1 MRPARFIPPLLA
13 VLLFPAWVAEAAQP
27 STQAS
32 KESLQDIQSRI
43 QDLKQELDR
52 TEGAHADASD
62 ALKKSEQAIS
72 ESNRKLMD
80 LAQQEK
86 GNAATL
92 NDIRKEKS
100 GLEST
105 IASQQKLL
113 GELFYRQYLNG
124 DQSYL
129 RALLQQ
135 RDPNQMARDVVYLG
149 YVSRARANL
158 IGDLRHNLTHVAQ
171 LDAQTQSSLQK
182 IAELKSE
189 QEKER
194 QELQKQQAERRQLL
208 QHLSA
213 QIKSQRGEITKLQRD
228 EKRLTQLIE
237 RLTRLA
243 AKPPKKPATKTP
255 SKPEPTEPQTAQQR
269 NEELPTPYAGNGAF
283 AATRGKLRLPV
294 KGDIA
299 NRFGSP
305 REETGISWKG
315 LFIKA
320 QEGSEVRSI
329 ANGRVVFADWLRGF
343 GNLII
348 VDHGD
353 GYMSLY
359 GNNQT
364 LLKKAGEEVTAG
376 DAIAAVGNSGG
387 IPQSG
392 LYFEM
397 RYQSRPFDP
406 LSWCALR

>member
-1 MRPARFIPPLLA
+1 VRNTRFISSLLA
-13 VLLFPAWVAEAAQP
+13 ALLIHSWGVEAAQP
-27 STQAS
+27 SSQAP

-52 TEGAHADASD
+52 TQDAHADASD
-62 ALKKSEQAIS
+62 ALKASEQAIS
-72 ESNRKLMD
+72 ESNRKLME

-86 GNAATL
+86 SSAASL

-100 GLEST
+100 GLETT

-113 GELFYRQYLNG
+113 GELFYRQYING
-124 DQSYL
+124 EQSYL

-182 IAELKSE
+182 IAELKSA

-194 QELQKQQAERRQLL
+194 LELQKQQAERRQLL
-208 QHLSA
+208 QRLSA
-213 QIKSQRGEITKLQRD
+213 QIKSQRGEISKLQRD

-237 RLTRLA
+237 RLSRIVT
-243 AKPPKKPATKTP
+243 KPAKKAP
-255 SKPEPTEPQTAQQR
+255 SKPQSASPTAPQSAPQR
-269 NEELPTPYAGNGAF
+269 NEELPSPFSGNGTF
-283 AATRGKLRLPV
+283 AGTRGKLRLPV
-294 KGDIA
+294 RGDIL

-305 REETGISWKG
+305 REETGVSWKG
-315 LFIKA
+315 LFIKSP
-320 QEGSEVRSI
+320 EGVEVRSI

-387 IPQSG
+387 IPQAG

-406 LSWCALR
+406 LSWCAVR